1 VNQIYQAQIIYTQAT
16 RVRILFLIILSLNFS
31 QSHTQQE
38 LNHTSAINSPNS
50 LSSSNAIAEV
60 FRNLKIPQVP
70 AFDLTDP
77 TVNLS
82 VIPND
87 QTPALMI
94 QKPEFAHL
102 ETPNLVPN
110 EANTRVTDL
119 IDTKFYDGYIKPGD
133 LSSKV
138 ASNGAM
144 YTLASPGRY
153 YISNDITVAPNNN
166 TVTAIRISANNV
178 LLDLNRATISQSS
191 SSSKTG
197 LIGLELAS
205 GVTNV
210 IIQNGRIDSFS
221 GTGININT
229 NCANI
234 IIRDVIV
241 SRSTKYGININTS
254 NTIYLQNV
262 KAVSGSNASGSC
274 WGLNLTT
281 CHNVLVQNS
290 NFDNNNGISN
300 SSFGIDIASASY
312 QCVFENCTANNNGS
326 TTCATSYGILV
337 YNSTSNCWFKNC
349 ESSYNQG
356 TSWGYGFIVLTSC
369 SNIRLSNCSAFGQIG
384 GTGATNFAAGFYFDD
399 TTKYSIIE
407 DSYSY
412 GNGAGTTYA
421 GYGIYFG
428 NGTSA
433 GPLNCIVRNCQIYD
447 NIGTTKSYGFYDWAS
462 AAVGSTTVLAHNV
475 ASGNGKINP
484 SAGNFTPSNSN
495 SANYYIQYGQTP
507 ANNSNSL
514 FFEGNFTAIGA
525 INGTGIL
532 GEFQNL
538 SIIS

>member
-1 VNQIYQAQIIYTQAT
+1 MICNLSKSKLCLLQ
-16 RVRILFLIILSLNFS
+16 ILFLITVINF
-31 QSHTQQE
+31 
-38 LNHTSAINSPNS
+38 
-50 LSSSNAIAEV
+50 
-60 FRNLKIPQVP
+60 
-70 AFDLTDP
+70 
-77 TVNLS
+77 NLS
-82 VIPND
+82 ATTHLFGGPDTVV
-87 QTPALMI
+87 
-94 QKPEFAHL
+94 QKPNLAHL
-102 ETPNLVPN
+102 ENLMPVEP
-110 EANTRVTDL
+110 ASRITDL

-191 SSSKTG
+191 SSNKTG

-241 SRSTKYGININTS
+241 SRSTQYGININTS

-262 KAVSGSNASGSC
+262 KAVSGSNASGNC
-274 WGLNLTT
+274 WGLNLAT

-300 SSFGIDIASASY
+300 SSYGIDIASTSY

-384 GTGATNFAAGFYFDD
+384 GTGTTNFAAGFYFDA
-399 TTKYSIIE
+399 TIYNSIIE
-407 DSYSY
+407 NSYSY
-412 GNGAGTTYA
+412 GNGAGTYA
-421 GYGIYFG
+421 GFGIYFG
-428 NGTSA
+428 NGSTS
-433 GPLNCIVRNCQIYD
+433 GPARCIVRNCQLYD
-447 NIGTTKSYGFYDWAS
+447 NLGTNLSYGFYDFA
-462 AAVGSTTVLAHNV
+462 STTSTILAHNV
-475 ASGNGKINP
+475 VSGNGAINP
-484 SAGNFTPSNSN
+484 SDGNFTPT
-495 SANYYIQYGQTP
+495 SANN
-507 ANNSNSL
+507 ANYVITYSQSPIINSSNNL
-514 FFEGNFTAIGA
+514 FLECNLTQIGA
-525 INGTGIL
+525 INNTGTL